1 MKKVLLISYVFPP
14 MAAVGGFRAV
24 KACKFLPQFGWQPSV
39 LTVKGGFNYAF
50 DHAALEQLA
59 DDLKVYRSR
68 NLSPFL
74 WWDRRRNAQS
84 ESNAAPQTELPA
96 PGPETSRSIFSRMKS
111 YVRTMLSLPDYDC
124 FWIPFG
130 IITGLRAI
138 RRDRVNIILS
148 SSPPAS
154 GHVVGYILSLLTGR
168 PLVTDFRDLWTQ
180 NEGYHLRQLPRLYRR
195 LDRFLERRVLRR
207 SWAIITATQTF
218 ADQVR
223 QNNPDLDPARVHAVT
238 NGVDPDDFEGLKF
251 PDRKNQ
257 KFLILHLGSLY
268 GNRDPRFFFKAVEQW
283 IAQRPEVVSQT
294 EIRFVGNTPGF
305 AKTVAGTPLEA
316 MVNFTGHAPH
326 RQVLSMLWEANLLL
340 LILGF
345 DPSGA
350 GVMPAKLYEYIA
362 TGRPILALIPDGIA
376 ADRIRKYNRGE
387 PVTGEDIS
395 SVIQTL
401 NRQFD
406 LWRESSKPEPSG
418 LDLPEEFDRRLQNKK
433 LAGILDRVV
442 LKTDLT

>member
-1 MKKVLLISYVFPP
+1 
-14 MAAVGGFRAV
+14 
-24 KACKFLPQFGWQPSV
+24 
-39 LTVKGGFNYAF
+39 
-50 DHAALEQLA
+50 
-59 DDLKVYRSR
+59 
-68 NLSPFL
+68 
-74 WWDRRRNAQS
+74 
-84 ESNAAPQTELPA
+84 
-96 PGPETSRSIFSRMKS
+96 
-111 YVRTMLSLPDYDC
+111 
-124 FWIPFG
+124 
-130 IITGLRAI
+130 
-138 RRDRVNIILS
+138 
-148 SSPPAS
+148 
-154 GHVVGYILSLLTGR
+154 
-168 PLVTDFRDLWTQ
+168 
-180 NEGYHLRQLPRLYRR
+180 
-195 LDRFLERRVLRR
+195 DRFLERHVLRR

-251 PDRKNQ
+251 PDRKNH

-268 GNRDPRFFFKAVEQW
+268 GNRDPRFFLKAVEQW
-283 IAQRPEVVSQT
+283 VAQRPEVVSQT
-294 EIRFVGNTPGF
+294 EIRFVGNTPGY

-345 DPSGA
+345 DPAGA
-350 GVMPAKLYEYIA
+350 GVMPAKLYEYVA

-376 ADRIRKYNRGE
+376 ADRIRKYHRGE

-395 SVIQTL
+395 SVIQIL

-433 LAGILDRVV
+433 LAGILDRVSLSTALSV
-442 LKTDLT
+442 